1 VLVVGCGGRS
11 QPAVPAAVPSVQHT
25 QLKASAVEPVK
36 LETPSCAP
44 DVPRAACEAFRAE
57 AKTGVLSLCAAAPTN
72 AAAAMVNGLVRI
84 GEWRYALVAPMYS
97 PIDDVSATAFGSM
110 WRGEAR
116 VALSAS
122 PETIAV
128 LSTTLGSAH
137 VDPIETRP
145 AVRARHWALVPAD
158 ELMPAW
164 KIVTVGGGHPLRES
178 PSVLDVGL
186 CATTTAKHL
195 TNLDPADVT
204 TFAMTGVTAMARYT
218 AKLMDRKGTTYPTR
232 DIASWFE
239 HTDYVHISNEVSFV
253 PDCTISDERSQP
265 FCSRESY
272 IELMEAMHTNIVEL
286 DGSHLID
293 WGSRWLTHTI
303 EMYEQRGWHFFGGGR
318 NQTEAA
324 RPLLLDDKAGTKLA
338 LVGCNMPHST
348 GHWIQNRPD
357 VGYCDMARLK
367 WQIADL
373 RHRGYTPI
381 VSIQHEEVY
390 THRPPD
396 VVVHDFREL
405 AAAGAAIVFGSQA
418 HYAHPFE
425 VVDGAF
431 VHYGAG
437 NLFFDQSWKGAQDAT
452 NDRFY
457 FVRGRLLAVDH
468 LFTRLEEAGRPRP
481 MHDDERAGFL
491 KLLDDELD
499 KLPHADP
506 WKAPREVTS
515 AAIPDSFIIGKQ
527 PVLIA
532 VTLGD
537 SVRVTL
543 RHAVPLERKHVVA
556 AITDFVA
563 TKYAVDPKRVNV
575 R

>member
-1 VLVVGCGGRS
+1 MVAIGCGGRS
-11 QPAVPAAVPSVQHT
+11 QPAVPPPVQHT
-25 QLKASAVEPVK
+25 QQKASAVEPAK
-36 LETPSCAP
+36 LEPPSCAP
-44 DVPRAACEAFRAE
+44 EVPRAACEAFRRD
-57 AKTGVLSLCAAAPTN
+57 AKTGSLSLCGAAPGST
-72 AAAAMVNGLVRI
+72 RI

-97 PIDDVSATAFGSM
+97 PVDDVSAAAFSSI
-110 WRGEAR
+110 WRGTGH

-122 PETIAV
+122 PETIAA
-128 LSTTLGSAH
+128 LSTTLGTAH
-137 VDPIETRP
+137 VEPIDHRP
-145 AVRARHWALVPAD
+145 SVRDHHWALVPAD

-164 KIVTVGGGHPLRES
+164 KIVTVGGGHPLREGAS
-178 PSVLDVGL
+178 ALDVGL
-186 CATTTAKHL
+186 CATATAKHV

-204 TFAMTGVTAMARYT
+204 TLAMTGVTAMARYT
-218 AKLMDRKGTTYPTR
+218 AKLMDKKGTTYPTR
-232 DIASWFE
+232 DVASWFE

-253 PDCTISDERSQP
+253 PDCTISDERIQP

-272 IELMEAMHTNIVEL
+272 IELMEAMHTNLVEL
-286 DGSHLID
+286 DGSHLTD

-324 RPLLLDDKAGTKLA
+324 RPVLLDDKAGTKLA

-357 VGYCDMARLK
+357 VGYCDMARLE

-396 VVVHDFREL
+396 VVVHDFRKL

-437 NLFFDQSWKGAQDAT
+437 NLFFDQSWRGAQDAT

-457 FVRGRLLAVDH
+457 FVHGRLLAVDH

-481 MHDDERAGFL
+481 MHDDERAAFL
-491 KLLDDELD
+491 KILDDELE
-499 KLPHADP
+499 KLPRADA
-506 WKAPREVTS
+506 WKAPHEVTS
-515 AAIPDSFIIGKQ
+515 AAIPDSFILGKQ

-537 SVRVTL
+537 TIRVAL
-543 RHAVPLERKHVVA
+543 RHAVPLKRRPLVA
-556 AITDFVA
+556 AITEFVA
-563 TKYAVDPKRVNV
+563 AKYAVDPKRVSV